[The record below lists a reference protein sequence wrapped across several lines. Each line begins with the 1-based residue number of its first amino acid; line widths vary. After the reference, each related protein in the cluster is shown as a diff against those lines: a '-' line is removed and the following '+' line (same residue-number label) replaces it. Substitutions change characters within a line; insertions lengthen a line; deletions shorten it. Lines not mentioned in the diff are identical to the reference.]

1 MGLIWIILLL
11 NKPQPAAPGS
21 DLGGGGPGDPERKTG
36 QGGTCFKWT
45 KGGKWGSTLTRLPSG
60 VWPTPCPPDSR
71 GPAGVVK
78 AGTRGIRQPYV
89 LAKLGE
95 GRRGLELEAQGA
107 AVRGLGPFA
116 YGEQVAGISL
126 TNHRL

>member
-21 DLGGGGPGDPERKTG
+21 DLGGGEGTGDPEKKTG
-36 QGGTCFKWT
+36 QGGPCFERT
-45 KGGKWGSTLTRLPSG
+45 KGGKWGSTPTWLPSG
-60 VWPTPCPPDSR
+60 VWPTPCPHDSQ

-78 AGTRGIRQPYV
+78 AGTQGIRRPYV

-95 GRRGLELEAQGA
+95 RRRGLELEAQGA
-107 AVRGLGPFA
+107 AVWVWVHLHMGSRWLGFP
-116 YGEQVAGISL
+116 
-126 TNHRL
+126 